1 MSKLEVTSASAVSE
15 PRTTVTAATNFSGF
29 RDDPTFGAHGTNG
42 GRRRDWWC
50 GYVSNGQLTKIKTR
64 KKYRLVCM
72 RGYLPDVSLALTFA
86 GLGALEPS
94 VISVSAADAST
105 ILIPSTARSATTGS
119 A

>member
-1 MSKLEVTSASAVSE
+1 MIPHLGHTEVTVVVAVVAAGMYSKHKTKNGNMKNINVWSACERIS
-15 PRTTVTAATNFSGF
+15 
-29 RDDPTFGAHGTNG
+29 
-42 GRRRDWWC
+42 
-50 GYVSNGQLTKIKTR
+50 
-64 KKYRLVCM
+64 
-72 RGYLPDVSLALTFA
+72 LPDVSLALTFA